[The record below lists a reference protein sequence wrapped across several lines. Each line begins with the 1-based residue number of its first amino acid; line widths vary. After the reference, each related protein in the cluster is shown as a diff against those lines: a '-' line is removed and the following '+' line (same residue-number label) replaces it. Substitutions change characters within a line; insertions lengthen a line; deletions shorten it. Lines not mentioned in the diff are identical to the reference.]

1 MSILDLPASYFAIP
15 DPLRKL
21 ERWLNRF
28 RHLRSVTINERRV
41 DVCWTGRA
49 GRELE
54 RRDHPLV
61 VELQLYFS
69 CVVKKRVLFHE
80 HATLASTPVDRNLEL
95 AFRAVASAA
104 CDPTEFVA
112 SYPQGKSLSSGKA
125 ARMVPRRVEIDYRR
139 GIWEGA
145 FYY

>member
-1 MSILDLPASYFAIP
+1 MSSLNLPASYFAVP

-21 ERWLNRF
+21 ERWFNRF
-28 RHLRSVTINERRV
+28 RHARSVTINERRV
-41 DVCWTGRA
+41 DVRWTGRA
-49 GRELE
+49 QRALE

-61 VELQLYFS
+61 VEMQLYFS

-80 HATLASTPVDRNLEL
+80 HATLAGTSVDRNLEL
-95 AFRAVASAA
+95 TFEAVASAA
-104 CDPTEFVA
+104 CDPAEFAA
-112 SYPQGKSLSSGKA
+112 SYPRGNSLSPGKA

-139 GIWEGA
+139 GAWEGA